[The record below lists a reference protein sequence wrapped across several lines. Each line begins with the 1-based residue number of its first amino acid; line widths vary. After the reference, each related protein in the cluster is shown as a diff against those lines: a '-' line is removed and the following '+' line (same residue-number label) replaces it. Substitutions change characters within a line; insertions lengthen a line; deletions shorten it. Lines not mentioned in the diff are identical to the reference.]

1 MFKKVVA
8 FLLSLQIGLLFMP
21 IQQQSA
27 IAAVQQR
34 QMEELDRGVVAVKVS
49 NGVFISWRMFGTE
62 PASIA
67 YNLYRNGTKVN
78 SAPITNSTNYLDANG
93 NTSSTYTVKAIL
105 DGKEQAASKAASV
118 WGQNYLQVP
127 ISPPASGYSAGDCST
142 GDLDGDGEYDIV
154 VKWEKATNDNANAG
168 VTDPVFLEGYKLNGS
183 KLWTINL
190 GKNIRGGAHYTQVM
204 VYDLDGNGKAEVA
217 CKTADGTLDG
227 KGTYIGD
234 KNANYV
240 DANGYILSGPE
251 FLTVFSGETGA
262 ALSTVNYNPPRGTV
276 SSWGDNYGNR
286 VDRFRACI
294 AYLDGVHPSLVMMR
308 GYYTRMVAAAYDFKD
323 GKLTQRW
330 VFDSNTSGNAAW
342 AGQGNHNLSVGDVDN
357 DGYDEILN
365 GTSAIDHNGKGLWT
379 TGLGHGDAM
388 HFSDLDP
395 NREGYEV
402 WTALEGSQGAVLLD
416 AKTGKEIFRYNHTKD
431 CGRALAADIIAT
443 SPGAEMWAAG
453 SGLYSATGKN
463 LGSAPGQMN
472 FAIWWDGDELREILD
487 GTTITKYNSGTLLS
501 ASGCVSVNGTK
512 SNPALQADILG
523 DWREEVIF
531 PTTDSKALRI
541 YTTTINTNR
550 RIYTL
555 MHDPIYR
562 LGIAWQNTAYNQPPH
577 TGFFIGNGMKEVPTP
592 NIYTP
597 NNLVIIDESTLGD
610 VNNDGNIDA
619 LDFALLKKYLL
630 DSTVSITKTNA
641 DVNLDGDINAI
652 DFALMKKYLLG
663 AITEFPK
670 EPEEPEEP
678 QEPEIPS
685 TVFQAEDAYIFNG
698 VKETINGGY
707 TGEGYANYNNE
718 TTSYVEW
725 TVNVEKQGVQTLK
738 FRYANGTDANR
749 PMEITVNGST
759 MNSNLSFESTGSWT
773 TWQDVILSA
782 GFIAGNN
789 TIRAASTTATG
800 GPNVDYLE
808 VTNATIPTTT
818 PFNGTTVYLCGDSTV
833 MTYNES
839 YYPQA
844 GWGQMI
850 WKYFNS
856 NVSFVNRAIGG
867 RSSKNF
873 VEQGRL
879 DSILSV
885 IKPDDYLF
893 VQFGHNDATVN
904 NEDRYAAPYTTY
916 KEYLKKYI
924 DGARAKGAIPVLITP
939 VARLNYSNNTF
950 KNDFPDYCTAM
961 KQVAQENN
969 VPLIDLMTLSLNHYA
984 SIGYDETYKLYL
996 VSSNGTD
1003 YTHFTEAGAD
1013 VIAKIISQEVKKL
1026 NIPLASGVK

>member
-8 FLLSLQIGLLFMP
+8 FLLSLQIGMCFMP
-21 IQQQSA
+21 IQQQPV
-27 IAAVQQR
+27 IAATQQR
-34 QMEELDRGVVAVKVS
+34 QMEDLDRGVVAVKVS

-62 PASIA
+62 PASVA
-67 YNLYRNGTKVN
+67 YNLYRDGAKVN
-78 SAPITNSTNYLDANG
+78 SAPITNSTNYLDASG

-105 DGKEQAASKAASV
+105 NGKEQAASKASSV
-118 WGQNYLQVP
+118 LGQNYLQVP
-127 ISPPASGYSAGDCST
+127 INPPSSGYIAGDCST

-168 VTDPVFLEGYKLNGS
+168 VTDPVYLEGYKLNGN

-217 CKTADGTLDG
+217 CKTADGTMDG

-251 FLTVFSGETGA
+251 YLTVFSGETGA
-262 ALSTVNYNPPRGTV
+262 ALSTVNYTPPRGTV

-357 DGYDEILN
+357 DGCDEILN

-388 HFSDLDP
+388 HFGDLDP
-395 NREGYEV
+395 NRDGLEV
-402 WTALEGSQGAVLLD
+402 WTCLEGSKGAVLLD
-416 AKTGKEIFRYNHTKD
+416 AKTGKEIFKYNYTKD
-431 CGRALAADIIAT
+431 CGRALSADIVAS
-443 SPGAEMWAAG
+443 SPGEEMWASG
-453 SGLYSATGKN
+453 SVLYSATGSN
-463 LGSAPGQMN
+463 LGSAPGPTN
-472 FAIWWDGDELREILD
+472 FAIWWDGDELRELLD
-487 GTTITKYNSGTLLS
+487 GTTISKYNSGTLLS
-501 ASGCVSVNGTK
+501 ASGCVSINGTK
-512 SNPALQADILG
+512 ANPCLQADILG

-531 PTTDSKALRI
+531 ATTDSKALRI
-541 YTTTINTNR
+541 YTTTSITNR

-577 TGFFIGNGMKEVPTP
+577 TGFFLGAGMKEPPTP

-597 NNLVIIDESTLGD
+597 NNVVIIDKPVKGD
-610 VNNDGNIDA
+610 INSDGSIDA
-619 LDFALLKKYLL
+619 IDFALLKKYLL
-630 DSTVSITKTNA
+630 DSTENISKENA
-641 DVNLDGDINAI
+641 DLNADGDINAI

-663 AITEFPK
+663 AITEFPTD
-670 EPEEPEEP
+670 EGNTT
-678 QEPEIPS
+678 PS

-698 VKETINGGY
+698 VKETINGGF

-725 TVNVEKQGVQTLK
+725 TVNVEKEGVQTLK
-738 FRYANGTDANR
+738 LRYANGTDADR
-749 PMEITVNGST
+749 PMEIKVNGTTLSSST
-759 MNSNLSFESTGSWT
+759 SFKPTGSWT
-773 TWQDVILSA
+773 TWQEVILTA
-782 GFIAGNN
+782 NLIAGIN
-789 TIRAASTTATG
+789 TIRATSTTATG

-808 VTNATIPTTT
+808 VTNATVPTTK
-818 PFNGTTVYLCGDSTV
+818 PFTGATVYLCGDSTV
-833 MTYNES
+833 MTYNAS

-844 GWGQMI
+844 GWGQMLG
-850 WKYFNS
+850 KYFDS
-856 NVSFVNRAIGG
+856 NVSFSNHAIGG

-885 IKPDDYLF
+885 IQPKDYLF
-893 VQFGHNDATVN
+893 VQFGHNDATISN
-904 NEDRYAAPYTTY
+904 PDRYAEPYTTY
-916 KEYLKKYI
+916 KEYLKKYV

-939 VARLNYSNNTF
+939 VARLNYTNNAF
-950 KNDFPDYCTAM
+950 KNDFPDYCIAM
-961 KQVAQENN
+961 KQVASEEN
-969 VPLIDLMTLSLNHYA
+969 VLLIDLMTLSLNYYT
-984 SIGYDETYKLYL
+984 SIGYDATYKLYL

-1013 VIAKIISQEVKKL
+1013 AIAKIISQEVKKL

>member
-1 MFKKVVA
+1 MLKKVIA
-8 FLLSLQIGLLFMP
+8 ILLSLQIGLCFMP
-21 IQQQSA
+21 PQQSA
-27 IAAVQQR
+27 MAVTQQR
-34 QMEELDRGVVAVKVS
+34 QMEDLDRGVVAVKVN
-49 NGVFISWRMFGTE
+49 NGVFVSWRMFGTE
-62 PASIA
+62 SESVA

-78 SAPITNSTNYLDANG
+78 SSPITSSTNYLDESG

-105 DGKEQAASKAASV
+105 DSKEQAASKAANV

-127 ISPPASGYSAGDCST
+127 ISAPSSGYMAGDLST

-168 VTDPVFLEGYKLNGS
+168 VTDPVYLEGYKLNGN

-217 CKTADGTLDG
+217 CKTADGTRDG
-227 KGTYIGD
+227 KGTFIGNP
-234 KNANYV
+234 NANYV
-240 DANGYILSGPE
+240 DENGYILSGPE
-251 FLTVFSGETGA
+251 YLTVFSGETGA
-262 ALSTVNYNPPRGTV
+262 AISTVNYVPERGTV

-323 GKLTQRW
+323 GKLVQRW
-330 VFDSNTSGNAAW
+330 VFDSNASGNSAW

-357 DGYDEILN
+357 DGCDEILN
-365 GTSAIDHNGKGLWT
+365 GTSAIDHNGKGLWV

-388 HFSDLDP
+388 HFGDLDP
-395 NREGYEV
+395 NREGLEV
-402 WTALEGSQGAVLLD
+402 WTALEGSKGAVLLD
-416 AKTGKEIFRYNHTKD
+416 AKTGKQIFRYTYTKD
-431 CGRALAADIIAT
+431 CGRALSADIVAS
-443 SPGAEMWAAG
+443 SPGEEMWASG
-453 SGLYSATGKN
+453 SVLYGATGN
-463 LGSAPGQMN
+463 NVGTNPGPTN
-472 FAIWWDGDELREILD
+472 FAIWWDGDELRELLD
-487 GTTITKYNSGTLLS
+487 GTTISKFNGGTLLS
-501 ASGCVSVNGTK
+501 ATGCVSLNGTK
-512 SNPALQADILG
+512 ATPGLQADILG

-531 PTTDSKALRI
+531 PTSDNTALRI
-541 YTTTINTNR
+541 YTTTSITNR

-562 LGIAWQNTAYNQPPH
+562 LGVAWQNTAYNQPPH
-577 TGFFIGNGMKEVPTP
+577 TGFFLGSGMNKAPTP

-597 NNLVIIDESTLGD
+597 NNVVIIDKPVKGD
-610 VNNDGNIDA
+610 INSDGNIDA
-619 LDFALLKKYLL
+619 IDFAILKMYLL
-630 DSTVSITKTNA
+630 DSTVSITIENS
-641 DVNLDGDINAI
+641 DLNSDGEINAI

-663 AITEFPK
+663 AITSFP
-670 EPEEPEEP
+670 EPEV
-678 QEPEIPS
+678 IVTPS

-698 VKETINGGY
+698 VKETINSGY
-707 TGEGYANYNNE
+707 TGEGYANYNND

-725 TVNVEKQGVQTLK
+725 NVKVEKEGVQTLK
-738 FRYANGTDANR
+738 FRYANGTTDNR
-749 PMEITVNGST
+749 PMEIKINGNTVSSSLN
-759 MNSNLSFESTGSWT
+759 FVSTGNWT
-773 TWQDVILSA
+773 TWQEVTLSA
-782 GFIAGNN
+782 NLVAGNN
-789 TIRAASTTATG
+789 IIRASSIVAAG

-808 VTNATIPTTT
+808 VTNATASEIIPITSS
-818 PFNGTTVYLCGDSTV
+818 TVYLCGDSTV
-833 MTYNES
+833 QTYNAS

-850 WKYFNS
+850 SKYFNS
-856 NVSFVNRAIGG
+856 NVSFANHAIGG

-893 VQFGHNDATVN
+893 VQFGHNDATISN
-904 NEDRYAAPYTTY
+904 PDRYAAPYTTY
-916 KEYLKKYI
+916 KEYLKKYV

-939 VARLNYSNNTF
+939 VARLNYSNGVF

-961 KQVAQENN
+961 KQVASENN
-969 VPLIDLMTLSLNHYA
+969 VALIDLMSLSLNYYS
-984 SIGYDETYKLYL
+984 SIGYDAVYKLYL

-1013 VIAKIISQEVKKL
+1013 VIASIVSKEVKKL
-1026 NIPLASGVK
+1026 NIPLASAVK